1 MGNHEM
7 NQSFIKFLISQVL
20 TILAG
25 VLLDMALILFVYQK
39 SQSLFETSMILVISS
54 VAKILGSILLSN
66 LFDKLSAKGIM
77 VGTSLCK
84 IFLIMVLAVTYT
96 SIPTVLLMTFL
107 LSFIGSALSPA
118 QGVLLAHIAMDDRV
132 RLNGIFYTV
141 IQIFQTAIW
150 TLGIPVV
157 LVLKPFVVFY
167 LIIILLL
174 LSIVLLRQIDVK
186 DRVQADSLSYRK
198 RVRQGWDDLFHIAE
212 LRNVTIM
219 DTCESIA
226 NVIWTQTFLLFFTT
240 SFLGLPEE
248 WWGFQGA
255 AYFVGS
261 ILGGIISIRYSK
273 AVSRLGGKVIFG
285 SSLLVAILTGI
296 YAFNKIAWFALVIN
310 FLIGIP
316 YQTRDLVQ
324 QSLIQENSPT
334 YSVGRIFTL
343 RQLILTITS
352 SSSLLIFSYLS
363 SQIGIQSIYLI
374 AAFIY
379 SAVTIWIFLN
389 RKIMNFSIREDKSEN
404 N

>member
-1 MGNHEM
+1 M

-77 VGTSLCK
+77 AGTSLCK

-174 LSIVLLRQIDVK
+174 LSVVLLRQIDVK
-186 DRVQADSLSYRK
+186 YRVQADSLSYRK

-316 YQTRDLVQ
+316 YQIRDLVQ

>member
-1 MGNHEM
+1 M

-77 VGTSLCK
+77 AGTSLCK

-174 LSIVLLRQIDVK
+174 LSVVLLRQIDVK
-186 DRVQADSLSYRK
+186 YRVQADSLSYRK

-261 ILGGIISIRYSK
+261 ILGGIISISYSK

-316 YQTRDLVQ
+316 YQIRDLVQ

>member
-1 MGNHEM
+1 M

>member
-1 MGNHEM
+1 M

-77 VGTSLCK
+77 AGTSLCK

-174 LSIVLLRQIDVK
+174 LSVVLLRQIAVK
-186 DRVQADSLSYRK
+186 YRVQADSLSYRK

-316 YQTRDLVQ
+316 YQIRDLVQ
-324 QSLIQENSPT
+324 QSLKQENSPT

-389 RKIMNFSIREDKSEN
+389 RKIMNFSIREDNSEN

>member
-77 VGTSLCK
+77 AGTSLCK

-174 LSIVLLRQIDVK
+174 LSVVLLRQIDVK
-186 DRVQADSLSYRK
+186 YRVQADSLSYRK

-316 YQTRDLVQ
+316 YQIRDLVQ

>member
-1 MGNHEM
+1 M

-39 SQSLFETSMILVISS
+39 SQSLFETSMILVISP

-77 VGTSLCK
+77 AGTSLCK

-174 LSIVLLRQIDVK
+174 LSVVLLRQIDVK
-186 DRVQADSLSYRK
+186 YRVQADSLSYRK

-316 YQTRDLVQ
+316 YQIRDLVQ

>member
-1 MGNHEM
+1 M

-77 VGTSLCK
+77 AGTSLCK

-174 LSIVLLRQIDVK
+174 LSVVLLRQIDVK
-186 DRVQADSLSYRK
+186 YRVQADSLSYRK

-296 YAFNKIAWFALVIN
+296 YAFNKIAWFAVVIN

-316 YQTRDLVQ
+316 YQIRDLVQ
-324 QSLIQENSPT
+324 QSLKQENSPT

-389 RKIMNFSIREDKSEN
+389 RKIMNFSIREDNSEN